1 MNATHWICVSLLVAL
16 VLSGCEKA
24 TRPSSGPDAMVARV
38 NDRILTMGDMTV
50 EIQTAMLPVA
60 TSQMKQ
66 EWTQKWIQ
74 SELLYQEALR
84 LELDRDRKTARELQR
99 MQRDYLANILLERVL
114 SQDSLTVTDAEIAL
128 YYEEQKEEFIRQEPE
143 LRLSVIVLQ
152 NENAARE
159 VWRSLVRGRADFDE
173 MARTRS
179 EDVASAQQGGDLG
192 FLKRGDISDAGFRD
206 LVFSMGVG
214 KLSRPVS
221 TESGYCIIQVTD
233 SHEVGSVRDL
243 DKVKG
248 EIMNR
253 VLEDRRR
260 NMIKQLVDGL
270 RQKAEVEVNRFLLI
284 QKIDQELMTETESLK
299 TE

>member
-1 MNATHWICVSLLVAL
+1 MNATHWISISLFIAL

-24 TRPSSGPDAMVARV
+24 TPPSSGPDAVVARV
-38 NDRILTMGDMTV
+38 NNRTLTMGDMTA
-50 EIQTAMLPVA
+50 EIETAMLPAA

-66 EWTQKWIQ
+66 EWAQKWIQ

-84 LELDRDRKTARELQR
+84 LELDQDRRIARELQR

-128 YYEEQKEEFIRQEPE
+128 YYEEHKKEFIRQEPE

-152 NENAARE
+152 DENAARD
-159 VWRSLVRGRADFDE
+159 VWRNLVRGRTDFDE

-179 EDVASAQQGGDLG
+179 QDIVSAQRGGDLG

-214 KLSRPVS
+214 KLSRPVH

-253 VLEDRRR
+253 VFEDRRR
-260 NMIKQLVDGL
+260 DIIKLLVDGL

-284 QKIDQELMTETESLK
+284 QKMDQEMMTETESQK